1 MIFTLRSG
9 IRAGRRG
16 LRHTAARAGC
26 GPARHGEV
34 SLLSKPSDEQPCMS
48 STATNA
54 FFEQFPLSLWVCEPD
69 KSTRVGCNRDACLR
83 PGPLRLAAVQS
94 ALGQAAQVLPS

>member
-1 MIFTLRSG
+1 
-9 IRAGRRG
+9 
-16 LRHTAARAGC
+16 
-26 GPARHGEV
+26 
-34 SLLSKPSDEQPCMS
+34 MS

-69 KSTRVGCNRDACLR
+69 KSTRVGCNRDACLH